1 MTKNAVFVPTLWF
14 QKMIL
19 VDGIARSGKSLIASA
34 FSAMPPFEPWQLP
47 IAVDHVVKYLEMGIF
62 STGEARAALLV
73 GLNSST
79 FDYAVGRG
87 LNRRTFDQ
95 SSIYGTHANLSALP
109 EREQNPDYSELIQAS
124 KSHNNTPVIV
134 THENIDQLSFWL
146 ETVPKIAVIEVI
158 RNPTSLMVSW
168 NKRSIVERWGTDPL
182 MFVPCLDIK
191 GQPVPV
197 YAQDRLDEWL
207 ASDDLERLV
216 LSTEIQYAK
225 LIAAVKESSED
236 PLRRVRF
243 VQIEQFKRHPTQ
255 TMEQLF
261 SWLGVSFLTNSF
273 SNFCELENLPRDSS
287 DSQDAAEKK
296 FLTDLLPTR
305 LHSRVDRLLADYNS
319 CVTTALENKAQY
331 LI

>member
-1 MTKNAVFVPTLWF
+1 MLL
-14 QKMIL
+14 I
-19 VDGIARSGKSLIASA
+19 DGIARSGKSLIASA
-34 FSAMPPFEPWQLP
+34 FSAVPPFEPWQIP
-47 IAVDHVVKYLEMGIF
+47 IAVDHVVKYLELGTF
-62 STGEARAALLV
+62 SAVEARAALIIS
-73 GLNSST
+73 LNSST

-87 LNRRTFDQ
+87 LNRRKWDQ
-95 SSIYGTHANLSALP
+95 SSVLNTHSEFSLT
-109 EREQNPDYSELIQAS
+109 EREQNPDYSALISES
-124 KSHNNTPVIV
+124 KAKSNTPVIV

-197 YAQDRLDEWL
+197 YARDRLDEWL

-273 SNFCELENLPRDSS
+273 SNFCELENLPRDSI

-296 FLTDLLPTR
+296 FLSDLLPKR

-319 CVTTALENKAQY
+319 CVNTALENKAQY